1 MMTKAFCLCSQP
13 ALGAKCHAKC
23 CIFAKFGAKN
33 GARYP
38 RVPQYL
44 VKKSALDR
52 RAAGDGQS
60 SER

>member
-33 GARYP
+33 GAKYP
-38 RVPQYL
+38 RV
-44 VKKSALDR
+44 R
-52 RAAGDGQS
+52 WTAGDGQS